1 MGTAWIGSHG
11 LNMERTILVT
21 GSTGF
26 LGRALTARLD
36 THYPAGVIAASR
48 RADPNHP
55 ANVRGVVVPD
65 LDSTTDW
72 SQMLSGCGTVIH
84 TAARVHVMNETAADP
99 LALFREVNT
108 AGTLN
113 LARQAAAAGV
123 RRFIFISSIKVNG
136 ESTAPGQCFRP
147 DDEPHPLDPYG
158 VSKHEAEQGLLQLS
172 RDSAMEVVIIR
183 PVLVYGPGVKA
194 NFLQLMRALSRGIPL
209 PLGAIDNRR
218 SLVSL
223 GNLVDFIRVC
233 IDHPAAA
240 NQVFLVSDGD
250 DLSTSDLARKLTRHL
265 GAPNRLI
272 PVPPSLLALGASLLG
287 RKAAAQRLLGSLCV
301 DIGKNRE
308 LLQWTPPVSVDEG
321 LRATVEHFLAAEHT

>member
-1 MGTAWIGSHG
+1 
-11 LNMERTILVT
+11 MERNVLVT

-26 LGRALTARLD
+26 LGRALIAHLRS
-36 THYPAGVIAASR
+36 HYPAHVIAANR
-48 RADPNHP
+48 RVTSNHP
-55 ANVRGVVVPD
+55 ADVSSVTVAD
-65 LDSTTDW
+65 IDSNTDW
-72 SQMLSGCGTVIH
+72 SGALSGCDTVIH

-136 ESTAPGQCFRP
+136 ESTVPGQCFRP
-147 DDEPHPLDPYG
+147 DDAPHPLDPYG
-158 VSKHEAEQGLLQLS
+158 VSKHEAEQGLLALS
-172 RDSAMEVVIIR
+172 GQSAMEVVIIR

-194 NFLQLMRALSRGIPL
+194 NFLQLMRVLSRGIPL

-223 GNLVDFIRVC
+223 GNLVDLIRVC

-250 DLSTSDLARKLTRHL
+250 DLSTSGLARKLTTHL
-265 GAPNRLI
+265 RAANRLI
-272 PVPPSLLALGASLLG
+272 PVPPSVLSFGASLLG
-287 RKAAAQRLLGSLCV
+287 RKAAAQRHLGSLCV
-301 DIGKNRE
+301 DISKNRE
-308 LLQWTPPVSVDEG
+308 RLQWTPPVSVDEG
-321 LRATVEHFLAAEHT
+321 LRETVEHFLATGQK